1 MINNFNI
8 DDTIIEKVVF
18 GRIEPKIYAF
28 ETDTIPKY
36 LKVGDTFRSVD
47 ERLNE
52 WKKAGFSDLKHVGDW
67 SSEIAGKDIY
77 FRDYSVHSYLE
88 DNGKTRLTRGVYPD
102 KPYSKEF
109 FKDASKEDVEKAIAD
124 IVDSSEKD
132 YTKYIY
138 YAIGNRATVETEYKR
153 DSFDWEPR
161 RPLQTDTIDKFNQAQ
176 ATGRSNL
183 LMYAVMRFG
192 KSFTSLCCAK
202 AMNAKFVLVVS
213 GKADVADEWQQNVQ
227 KPGQFANFVF
237 LNSKK
242 LKKNDTAIS
251 DAQSSGKCIVLFLT
265 LQDLSKEKK
274 RFSELFESKI
284 DLMIIDET
292 HFGARAETLGK
303 VIADAHYKEDT
314 ALKQIEN
321 ADGINSEA
329 LGSLQVDRAEK
340 ELEKE
345 TKGLDVKVKLHL
357 SGTPYRIL
365 LGSEFEKEDVISF
378 CQYSDIISEKEKWYK
393 ENIAGGKQE
402 ETGKEE
408 WDNPY
413 YGFPQMIRFAFNLNE
428 SSMSKIKELEEQGY
442 SYHLS
447 ALFAPQS
454 IEKDDEG
461 KYQKFEYENEV
472 LDFLQSIDGTKN
484 DRNVLS
490 FLDNERIK
498 EGKLCR
504 HMVMVMPYCASCDAM
519 EQLINDNKDALKN
532 LSDYEIINISGLN
545 SQYTKIQEVKS
556 KIATCESEDK
566 KTITLTVNRMLTG
579 CTVPQWDTMIFL
591 KDTAS
596 PQDYDQA
603 IFRLQSQYIV
613 EYEGKELV
621 DGEEVKK
628 VIKKDMKP
636 QTLLVDFN
644 PQRMFYLQ
652 ETKSRINNINTAD
665 GGNDESEARIKRDL
679 EVSPIIHISEN
690 KLVEVEPNDILKA
703 VSEYSTNRGITEAA
717 NDIIVDENLINFENV
732 KNVIDK
738 EFEIGLG
745 KGFAEQAYSGDETDL
760 DDDDIHTG
768 GETDETSDDDH
779 ETRQDDNTGTGKTQ
793 GKETDVKV
801 FIKKCRSYYR
811 RILFYAFLSKGEKE
825 IRNLSAVIESLSDTD
840 NERIFNNLGMNKDF
854 VEFLKNNM
862 SGTALRSLDNKIYDL
877 YRLSH
882 EYEDSNDDPIKR
894 ATTAIQR
901 FGKISDSEVVTPQR
915 IAKEMVDLIPEDDF
929 KKVFENGNKFL
940 DIASKMGEFA
950 VAIYRRAESLGIP
963 KEIVKNSIYSIPTS
977 NIAYEFTRFVYE
989 KLDLNEE
996 NLARKFNSY
1005 DLLEFTDKNDQVD
1018 YDLISKFLKQNK
1030 SFDSISKQET
1040 IDKGDEN
1047 VNFDIVVGNPPYQEE
1062 APGTST
1068 SDLPVYNFFMDIAF
1082 TLADK
1087 VELIVPGRFL
1097 FDAGATPTAW
1107 NRKMLNDKHFKVDYY
1122 HSDSKKV
1129 FPSISIPGGIAI
1141 VNRDTKADYGVIG
1154 RFLQFKELDAI
1165 DKKVNA
1171 YNSISL
1177 STIMYSQN
1185 KFNLTNLYVDYP
1197 DMKSKIGSSGKDKRF
1212 RQIAMERFPHLFL
1225 ESSKT
1230 NSIRVLGLIKRARA
1244 YRYIDRRY
1252 VENEEWL
1259 DKYKVFVPFSNG
1271 ASGTIGEQAAR
1282 MISKPV
1288 IGLPGDGITQTFIG
1302 IGAFDTKEEAE
1313 NLLKYVKSKFAR
1325 LLLGIL
1331 KVTQG
1336 NKAETWER
1344 VPLQDFSTSSDI
1356 DWSKSLNKVN
1366 VDASSKYGC
1375 EINEIDAQLYKK
1387 YNLSK
1392 EDIVF
1397 IESKIAPL
1405 D

>member
-132 YTKYIY
+132 YMKYIY
-138 YAIGNRATVETEYKR
+138 YAIDSRATVETEYKR

-161 RPLQTDTIDKFNQAQ
+161 RPLQTDTIDKFQQAQ
-176 ATGRSNL
+176 ANGRSNL

-213 GKADVADEWQQNVQ
+213 GKADVADEWKKNVQ
-227 KPGQFANFVF
+227 KPGQFNNFKF

-242 LKKNDTAIS
+242 LKKNDKAIS

-274 RFSELFESKI
+274 RFSELFNSPI

-303 VIADAHYKEDT
+303 VISDAHYKEDT
-314 ALKQIEN
+314 VLKQIEK

-329 LGSLQVDRAEK
+329 LGSLQVDKAEK
-340 ELEKE
+340 ELMKE

-413 YGFPQMIRFAFNLNE
+413 YGFPQMVRFAFNLNE

-519 EQLINDNKDALKN
+519 EKLINDNKHALKN

-603 IFRLQSQYIV
+603 IFRLQSQYVV

-690 KLVEVEPNDILKA
+690 KLVEVEPTDILKA

-760 DDDDIHTG
+760 GDDDIHTG
-768 GETDETSDDDH
+768 GETDETFDNDH
-779 ETRQDDNTGTGKTQ
+779 EARQDDNTGTGETQ
-793 GKETDVKV
+793 EKETDVKV

-811 RILFYAFLSKGEKE
+811 RILFYAFLSRGEKE
-825 IRNLSAVIESLSDTD
+825 IKNLNAIIESVSDAE

-862 SGTALRSLDNKIYDL
+862 SGAALRSLDNKIYDL

-929 KKVFENGNKFL
+929 KKVFESGNKFL

-963 KEIVKNSIYSIPTS
+963 KETIKNSIYSIPTS

-989 KLDLNEE
+989 KLDLSVE
-996 NLARKFNSY
+996 NLARNFNAY
-1005 DLLEFTDKNDQVD
+1005 DLLSFGDDKID
-1018 YDLISKFLKQNK
+1018 YETIAKFLKQNK
-1030 SFDSISKQET
+1030 SFNSIKIGEE
-1040 IDKGDEN
+1040 IIEGDEI
-1047 VNFDIVVGNPPYQEE
+1047 VNFDVVLGNPPYQV
-1062 APGTST
+1062 
-1068 SDLPVYNFFMDIAF
+1068 SDGGAQASARPIYHNFVDISKKIEPSFM
-1082 TLADK
+1082 TL
-1087 VELIVPGRFL
+1087 IMPTRWY
-1097 FDAGATPTAW
+1097 AGGKGLDEFR
-1107 NRKMLNDKHFKVDYY
+1107 NDMLNDTSIAELHDFF
-1122 HSDSKKV
+1122 HPEEV
-1129 FPSISIPGGIAI
+1129 FPDTNNRGG
-1141 VNRDTKADYGVIG
+1141 VCYLLWDYKNTDENSSVRVVSHQGEGVVTTAT
-1154 RFLQFKELDAI
+1154 RKLKYRELDIFIRYSQAI
-1165 DKKVNA
+1165 DILEKIFADEDIDTLN
-1171 YNSISL
+1171 NHISAAKAFGFR
-1177 STIMYSQN
+1177 TFFIN
-1185 KFNLTNLYVDYP
+1185 DPKF
-1197 DMKSKIGSSGKDKRF
+1197 R
-1212 RQIAMERFPHLFL
+1212 
-1225 ESSKT
+1225 KT
-1230 NSIRVLGLIKRARA
+1230 NSGLKNPVVCYGRGGNVG
-1244 YRYIDRRY
+1244 Y
-1252 VENEEWL
+1252 VEDEEITSHREWIDNWKVYVPESNNIGTELNDDNQNSFVGAPKTICTETYLVVGADQNLNEVMANNLAEYL
-1259 DKYKVFVPFSNG
+1259 RTRFARFLLSLAKISQHGTGKTYQFVP
-1271 ASGTIGEQAAR
+1271 
-1282 MISKPV
+1282 V
-1288 IGLPGDGITQTFIG
+1288 
-1302 IGAFDTKEEAE
+1302 
-1313 NLLKYVKSKFAR
+1313 
-1325 LLLGIL
+1325 
-1331 KVTQG
+1331 
-1336 NKAETWER
+1336 
-1344 VPLQDFSTSSDI
+1344 QDFSRAWT
-1356 DWSKSLNKVN
+1356 
-1366 VDASSKYGC
+1366 DADLYAKYGLTDE
-1375 EINEIDAQLYKK
+1375 EIE
-1387 YNLSK
+1387 
-1392 EDIVF
+1392 F
-1397 IESKIAPL
+1397 IESMIKPME
-1405 D
+1405 

>member
-1 MINNFNI
+1 MINNFSI

-28 ETDTIPKY
+28 ETDTIPRY

-88 DNGKTRLTRGVYPD
+88 DNGKTRLTRDVFPD

-176 ATGRSNL
+176 ANGRSNL

-251 DAQSSGKCIVLFLT
+251 DAQSSEKCIVLFLT

-314 ALKQIEN
+314 ALKQIEK

-329 LGSLQVDRAEK
+329 LGSLQVDKAEK

-413 YGFPQMIRFAFNLNE
+413 YGFPQMVRFAFNLNE

-519 EQLINDNKDALKN
+519 EKLINDNKEALKN
-532 LSDYEIINISGLN
+532 LSNYEIINISGLN

-603 IFRLQSQYIV
+603 IFRLQSQYV
-613 EYEGKELV
+613 VDYEGKELV
-621 DGEEVKK
+621 DGVEVKK

-665 GGNDESEARIKRDL
+665 GGNDESEKRIKRDL
-679 EVSPIIHISEN
+679 EVSPIIRIAEN
-690 KLVEVEPNDILKA
+690 KLVEVTPTDILKA

-738 EFEIGLG
+738 EFEIGSG

-760 DDDDIHTG
+760 GDDDIHTG
-768 GETDETSDDDH
+768 GVTDENPDDDH
-779 ETRQDDNTGTGKTQ
+779 EVKQDDNTGTGETQ
-793 GKETDVKV
+793 EKETDVKV
-801 FIKKCRSYYR
+801 FVKKCRSYYR

-825 IRNLSAVIESLSDTD
+825 IRNLSAVIESLSDAE

-882 EYEDSNDDPIKR
+882 EYENSEDDPIKR

-963 KEIVKNSIYSIPTS
+963 EEVIKNSIYSIPTS

-1005 DLLEFTDKNDQVD
+1005 DLLEFIDENGKVD
-1018 YDLISKFLKQNK
+1018 YEYISKFIKQNK
-1030 SFDSISKQET
+1030 PFNSIKQDDEIT
-1040 IDKGDEN
+1040 KGDEL
-1047 VNFDIVVGNPPYQEE
+1047 VNFDVVIGNPPYKSNVSSSEGNDSLGKQLFPSFIQLSNYLTAKYCSLITPSRWFTGDAQDKSFLKLRAFLKENNHIE
-1062 APGTST
+1062 KMHIYPTTDDVFKG
-1068 SDLPVYNFFMDIAF
+1068 VVIKGGVNFFLIDDTYCGKTEFHTIKNGTDCVEMRNLFEDGFDIVF
-1082 TLADK
+1082 RSSLDY
-1087 VELIVPGRFL
+1087 EIVKKATKDNTSL
-1097 FDAGATPTAW
+1097 FDISTGRNAFGIIGKPASLKKQTTESKQ
-1107 NRKMLNDKHFKVDYY
+1107 R
-1122 HSDSKKV
+1122 DS
-1129 FPSISIPGGIAI
+1129 I
-1141 VNRDTKADYGVIG
+1141 VVHCKNGEI
-1154 RFLQFKELDAI
+1154 
-1165 DKKVNA
+1165 
-1171 YNSISL
+1171 
-1177 STIMYSQN
+1177 
-1185 KFNLTNLYVDYP
+1185 
-1197 DMKSKIGSSGKDKRF
+1197 
-1212 RQIAMERFPHLFL
+1212 
-1225 ESSKT
+1225 
-1230 NSIRVLGLIKRARA
+1230 
-1244 YRYIDRRY
+1244 RYIDKNKVDKN
-1252 VENEEWL
+1252 VEIMNH
-1259 DKYKVFVPFSNG
+1259 YKTF
-1271 ASGTIGEQAAR
+1271 
-1282 MISKPV
+1282 ISKSAGDPDTDNKV
-1288 IGLPGDGITQTFIG
+1288 IGTPFFGDVDTVCTDTFFPIG
-1302 IGAFDTKEEAE
+1302 CFDKKEQAE
-1313 NLLKYVKSKFAR
+1313 NLCKYLKTKFVRFLVNVLKSSQN
-1325 LLLGIL
+1325 
-1331 KVTQG
+1331 VTQIVY
-1336 NKAETWER
+1336 KF
-1344 VPLQDFSTSSDI
+1344 VPMQDFTNSSDI
-1356 DWSKSLNKVN
+1356 NWSKAIPE
-1366 VDASSKYGC
+1366 VD
-1375 EINEIDAQLYKK
+1375 EQLYKK
-1387 YNLSK
+1387 YSLAQ
-1392 EDIVF
+1392 EEIDL
-1397 IESKIAPL
+1397 IESTIKPME
-1405 D
+1405 

>member
-176 ATGRSNL
+176 ANGRSNL

-329 LGSLQVDRAEK
+329 LGSLQVDKAEK

-413 YGFPQMIRFAFNLNE
+413 YGFPQMVRFAFNLNE

-556 KIATCESEDK
+556 KIETCESEDK

-690 KLVEVEPNDILKA
+690 KLVEVEPSDILKA

-760 DDDDIHTG
+760 GDDDIHTG

-779 ETRQDDNTGTGKTQ
+779 ETRQDDNTGTGETQ
-793 GKETDVKV
+793 EKETDVKV

-825 IRNLSAVIESLSDTD
+825 IRNLSAVIESLSDTE

-901 FGKISDSEVVTPQR
+901 FGKISDSEVVTPQK

-929 KKVFENGNKFL
+929 KKAFESGNKFL

-950 VAIYRRAESLGIP
+950 VAIYRRAESLGVS
-963 KEIVKNSIYSIPTS
+963 KEVIKNSIYSIPTS
-977 NIAYEFTRFVYE
+977 NIAYEFTRFIYE
-989 KLDLNEE
+989 KLDLSVE
-996 NLARKFNSY
+996 NLARNFNTY
-1005 DLLEFTDKNDQVD
+1005 DLLTFGDDKID
-1018 YDLISKFLKQNK
+1018 YESIAKFLKQNK
-1030 SFDSISKQET
+1030 PFNSIK
-1040 IDKGDEN
+1040 IDEEIKEGDEI
-1047 VNFDIVVGNPPYQEE
+1047 VNFNAVVGNPPYHEIISGNMANKSLGKELFPDFMLLSNVVSSRYTTLITPSKWFTGDGQDHSFPPLREHYKVNTHFKKYYHFGNGEEIFPGITVGAVSFFLYDENYTGNVEFHNCGQSTSVRNRPLFEEEFDVILSINEMVDIIKKITNDPVFSSLQAITYGRNAFGVLGKDVEKDQFSSSEPFEDSIEIRCKYEKLRYVSLDKITKNRDLVNKWKVFTSKGNGAAGTLSDGTSVSIIGKAFVGKPGSGCSDSLFPIGCFDTEEE
-1062 APGTST
+1062 ALNLQKYFATKF
-1068 SDLPVYNFFMDIAF
+1068 LRFMVGIM
-1082 TLADK
+1082 K
-1087 VELIVPGRFL
+1087 VSR
-1097 FDAGATPTAW
+1097 
-1107 NRKMLNDKHFKVDYY
+1107 N
-1122 HSDSKKV
+1122 
-1129 FPSISIPGGIAI
+1129 
-1141 VNRDTKADYGVIG
+1141 
-1154 RFLQFKELDAI
+1154 
-1165 DKKVNA
+1165 
-1171 YNSISL
+1171 
-1177 STIMYSQN
+1177 
-1185 KFNLTNLYVDYP
+1185 
-1197 DMKSKIGSSGKDKRF
+1197 
-1212 RQIAMERFPHLFL
+1212 
-1225 ESSKT
+1225 
-1230 NSIRVLGLIKRARA
+1230 
-1244 YRYIDRRY
+1244 
-1252 VENEEWL
+1252 
-1259 DKYKVFVPFSNG
+1259 
-1271 ASGTIGEQAAR
+1271 
-1282 MISKPV
+1282 
-1288 IGLPGDGITQTFIG
+1288 ITQ
-1302 IGAFDTKEEAE
+1302 
-1313 NLLKYVKSKFAR
+1313 LVYKYV
-1325 LLLGIL
+1325 
-1331 KVTQG
+1331 
-1336 NKAETWER
+1336 
-1344 VPLQDFSTSSDI
+1344 PMQDFTNSSDI
-1356 DWSKSLNKVN
+1356 DWSKPIAELDKQLYR
-1366 VDASSKYGC
+1366 KYGLSQ
-1375 EINEIDAQLYKK
+1375 EEIDY
-1387 YNLSK
+1387 
-1392 EDIVF
+1392 
-1397 IESKIAPL
+1397 IEYMIKPME
-1405 D
+1405 

>member
-176 ATGRSNL
+176 ANGRSNL

-329 LGSLQVDRAEK
+329 LGSLQVDKAEK

-413 YGFPQMIRFAFNLNE
+413 YGFPQMVRFAFNLNE
-428 SSMSKIKELEEQGY
+428 SSMGKIKELEEQGY

-556 KIATCESEDK
+556 KIATCESEEK

-603 IFRLQSQYIV
+603 IFRLQSQYVV

-690 KLVEVEPNDILKA
+690 KLVEVEPSDILKA

-738 EFEIGLG
+738 EFEIGSG

-760 DDDDIHTG
+760 GDDDIHTG

-779 ETRQDDNTGTGKTQ
+779 ETRQDDNTGTGETQ
-793 GKETDVKV
+793 EKETDVKV
-801 FIKKCRSYYR
+801 SIKKCRSYYR

-825 IRNLSAVIESLSDTD
+825 IRNLSAVIESLSDTE
-840 NERIFNNLGMNKDF
+840 NERVFNNLGMNKDF

-929 KKVFENGNKFL
+929 KKVFESGNKFL

-950 VAIYRRAESLGIP
+950 VAIYRRAESLGVS
-963 KEIVKNSIYSIPTS
+963 KEVIKNSIYSIPTS
-977 NIAYEFTRFVYE
+977 NIAYEFTRFIYE
-989 KLDLNEE
+989 KLDLSEE
-996 NLARKFNSY
+996 NLARNFNAY
-1005 DLLEFTDKNDQVD
+1005 DLLTFGDDKID
-1018 YDLISKFLKQNK
+1018 YETITKFLKQNK
-1030 SFDSISKQET
+1030 SFNSIKIGEK
-1040 IDKGDEN
+1040 IIEGDEI
-1047 VNFDIVVGNPPYQEE
+1047 VNFDVVLGNPPYQV
-1062 APGTST
+1062 
-1068 SDLPVYNFFMDIAF
+1068 SDGGAQASARPIYHNFVDISKKIEPSFM
-1082 TLADK
+1082 TL
-1087 VELIVPGRFL
+1087 IMPTRWY
-1097 FDAGATPTAW
+1097 AGGKGLDEFR
-1107 NRKMLNDKHFKVDYY
+1107 NDMLNDTSIAELHDFL
-1122 HSDSKKV
+1122 HPEEV
-1129 FPSISIPGGIAI
+1129 FPDTNNRGG
-1141 VNRDTKADYGVIG
+1141 VCYLLWDYKNTDENSSVRVVSHQGEGVVTTAT
-1154 RFLQFKELDAI
+1154 RKLKYRELDIFIRYSQAI
-1165 DKKVNA
+1165 DILEKIFADEDIDTLN
-1171 YNSISL
+1171 NHISAAKAFGFR
-1177 STIMYSQN
+1177 TFFIN
-1185 KFNLTNLYVDYP
+1185 DPKF
-1197 DMKSKIGSSGKDKRF
+1197 R
-1212 RQIAMERFPHLFL
+1212 
-1225 ESSKT
+1225 KT
-1230 NSIRVLGLIKRARA
+1230 NSGLKNPVVCYGRGGNVG
-1244 YRYIDRRY
+1244 Y
-1252 VENEEWL
+1252 VEDEEITSHREWIDNWKVYVPESNNIGTELNDDNQNSFVGAPKTICTETYLVVGADQNLNEVMANNL
-1259 DKYKVFVPFSNG
+1259 
-1271 ASGTIGEQAAR
+1271 
-1282 MISKPV
+1282 
-1288 IGLPGDGITQTFIG
+1288 
-1302 IGAFDTKEEAE
+1302 AE
-1313 NLLKYVKSKFAR
+1313 YLRTRFAR
-1325 LLLGIL
+1325 FLLSLAKISQHGTGKTYQFIP
-1331 KVTQG
+1331 V
-1336 NKAETWER
+1336 
-1344 VPLQDFSTSSDI
+1344 QDFSRAWT
-1356 DWSKSLNKVN
+1356 
-1366 VDASSKYGC
+1366 DADLYAKYGLTDE
-1375 EINEIDAQLYKK
+1375 EIA
-1387 YNLSK
+1387 
-1392 EDIVF
+1392 F
-1397 IESKIAPL
+1397 IESMIKPME
-1405 D
+1405 

>member
-1 MINNFNI
+1 MINNFSI

-28 ETDTIPKY
+28 ETDTIPRY

-52 WKKAGFSDLKHVGDW
+52 WKKAGFGDLKYVGDW
-67 SSEIAGKDIY
+67 SSEIEGKDIY

-88 DNGKTRLTRGVYPD
+88 DGGKTRLTRDVYPD

-109 FKDASKEDVEKAIAD
+109 FKDASKDDVEKAIAD

-161 RPLQTDTIDKFNQAQ
+161 RPLQIDTIDKFKQAQ
-176 ATGRSNL
+176 ANGRSNL

-202 AMNAKFVLVVS
+202 AMDAKFVLVVS
-213 GKADVADEWQQNVQ
+213 GKADVADEWQRNVQ
-227 KPGQFANFVF
+227 KPRQFANFVF

-242 LKKNDTAIS
+242 LKRNDKAIT
-251 DAQSSGKCIVLFLT
+251 DAQADGKCIVLFLT

-329 LGSLQVDRAEK
+329 LGSLQVDKAEK

-345 TKGLDVKVKLHL
+345 IKGLDVKVKLHL

-378 CQYSDIISEKEKWYK
+378 CQYSDIISEKEKWYQ

-519 EQLINDNKDALKN
+519 EKLINDNKDALKN

-556 KIATCESEDK
+556 KITTCESEDK

-603 IFRLQSQYIV
+603 IFRLQSQYVV

-665 GGNDESEARIKRDL
+665 GGNDESEERIKRDL
-679 EVSPIIHISEN
+679 EVSPIIHIAEN
-690 KLVEVEPNDILKA
+690 KLVEVTPTDILKA

-732 KNVIDK
+732 KDVIDK
-738 EFEIGLG
+738 EFEIGSG

-760 DDDDIHTG
+760 GDDDIHTG
-768 GETDETSDDDH
+768 GETDETPDDDH
-779 ETRQDDNTGTGKTQ
+779 ETRQDDNTGTGETQ
-793 GKETDVKV
+793 EKETDVKV
-801 FIKKCRSYYR
+801 FVKKCRSYYR
-811 RILFYAFLSKGEKE
+811 RILFYAFLSRGEKE
-825 IRNLSAVIESLSDTD
+825 IRNLSAVIESLSDTE
-840 NERIFNNLGMNKDF
+840 NERIFNNLGMNKEF

-862 SGTALRSLDNKIYDL
+862 SGAALRSLDNKIYDL

-882 EYEDSNDDPIKR
+882 EYENCDDDPIKR

-929 KKVFENGNKFL
+929 KKVFKNGNKFL

-963 KEIVKNSIYSIPTS
+963 KEVLKNSIYSIPTS
-977 NIAYEFTRFVYE
+977 NIAYEFSRFIYE
-989 KLDLNEE
+989 KLDLSVE
-996 NLARKFNSY
+996 NLARNFNAY
-1005 DLLEFTDKNDQVD
+1005 DLLTFGDDKID
-1018 YDLISKFLKQNK
+1018 YESIAKFLKQNK
-1030 SFDSISKQET
+1030 PFNSVKTDDEIIE
-1040 IDKGDEN
+1040 GDEL
-1047 VNFDIVVGNPPYQEE
+1047 VNFDVVVGNPPYQQSTSQHSAQGKPIYDKFVNISKAIAPEFVSMIIPSRWFAGGMGLE
-1062 APGTST
+1062 GFRDTMKYDSCISKIVSFANGKDCFPGTST
-1068 SDLPVYNFFMDIAF
+1068 
-1082 TLADK
+1082 
-1087 VELIVPGRFL
+1087 
-1097 FDAGATPTAW
+1097 
-1107 NRKMLNDKHFKVDYY
+1107 
-1122 HSDSKKV
+1122 
-1129 FPSISIPGGIAI
+1129 GGICYFLRNNSWVGKCQFTSVINGVRNSGERDLSEFPVVLRDDVAQKI
-1141 VNRDTKADYGVIG
+1141 VKRMKAYE
-1154 RFLQFKELDAI
+1154 QT
-1165 DKKVNA
+1165 
-1171 YNSISL
+1171 SL
-1177 STIMYSQN
+1177 SEKVSSIN
-1185 KFNLTNLYVDYP
+1185 VFGFE
-1197 DMKSKIGSSGKDKRF
+1197 SKQRGEPTPFENGYT
-1212 RQIAMERFPHLFL
+1212 LL
-1225 ESSKT
+1225 SSK
-1230 NSIRVLGLIKRARA
+1230 GFG
-1244 YRYIDRRY
+1244 YIPKDALKQGEDL
-1252 VENEEWL
+1252 V
-1259 DKYKVFVPFSNG
+1259 DKYKVIVGQVISEHAAEPDKNGQYRLLSSLRVLEPKQICNFSYLVVNTFTTEQEANNFKQYLSTRFVRYLILQAVSSIHLTKEKFAFVP
-1271 ASGTIGEQAAR
+1271 I
-1282 MISKPV
+1282 
-1288 IGLPGDGITQTFIG
+1288 
-1302 IGAFDTKEEAE
+1302 
-1313 NLLKYVKSKFAR
+1313 
-1325 LLLGIL
+1325 
-1331 KVTQG
+1331 
-1336 NKAETWER
+1336 
-1344 VPLQDFSTSSDI
+1344 QDFTRV
-1356 DWSKSLNKVN
+1356 WT
-1366 VDASSKYGC
+1366 DADLYAKYELSEE
-1375 EINEIDAQLYKK
+1375 EIA
-1387 YNLSK
+1387 
-1392 EDIVF
+1392 F
-1397 IESKIAPL
+1397 IESMIKPME
-1405 D
+1405 